1 MNQKNCHGVD
11 LDYTIEIISNTDES
25 VKFNLYNN
33 NEDKTKVDLKDNKT
47 GKISLPRSSKQ
58 DHNYKLEVIYDET
71 KSLSA
76 SDILENIQVKVQSEQ
91 SKI

>member
-1 MNQKNCHGVD
+1 MNCHGVD
-11 LDYTIEIISNTDES
+11 LDYTIEVMSNTDES

-33 NEDKTKVDLKDNKT
+33 NEDNKSKVDLKDNKT
-47 GKISLPRSSKQ
+47 GKISLSRSSKQ
-58 DHNYKLEVIYDET
+58 DHNYKLEVIYDNT

-76 SDILENIQVKVQSEQ
+76 SDILENIQVKVHSEQ

>member
-1 MNQKNCHGVD
+1 MNYHGVD
-11 LDYTIEIISNTDES
+11 LDYTIEVMSNTDES

-33 NEDKTKVDLKDNKT
+33 DEDNKTKVDLKDNKT
-47 GKISLPRSSKQ
+47 SKISLPRNSKQ
-58 DHNYKLEVIYDET
+58 DHNYRLEVIYDNT

-76 SDILENIQVKVQSEQ
+76 SDILENIQVKVHSEQ

>member
-1 MNQKNCHGVD
+1 MNYHGVD

-33 NEDKTKVDLKDNKT
+33 NENNKTKVDLKDNKT
-47 GKISLPRSSKQ
+47 DKISLPRNSRQ

-71 KSLSA
+71 KALSA